1 MVVGRASEES
11 AALPPGIPLEEIA
24 NYLEM
29 LDFSTQ
35 LIRLSEDNCSSVF
48 SGGLKDRLKRD
59 F

>member
-1 MVVGRASEES
+1 ME
-11 AALPPGIPLEEIA
+11 PDKIA